1 MQVIEVLHQPRKGK
15 GIHVKSQSFVVVVVV
30 VVVLKGLTGRL
41 NRCNRRF
48 NRGSFGNLTIFF
60 AKAGYSKDSPGSAGQ
75 PDVDMV

>member
-1 MQVIEVLHQPRKGK
+1 M
-15 GIHVKSQSFVVVVVV
+15 
-30 VVVLKGLTGRL
+30 LKGLTGRL

>member
-30 VVVLKGLTGRL
+30 VLKGLTGRL

-48 NRGSFGNLTIFF
+48 NRGSFGNLMFF
-60 AKAGYSKDSPGSAGQ
+60 CQGRLQ
-75 PDVDMV
+75 QR